1 MSIEFATSRPLDRLD
16 GIRHG
21 FFGRRGGSSTG
32 DYASL
37 NISELSDDKPIHV
50 ANNREQIAGVLGFSL
65 DNLAAIH
72 QVHSADVL
80 HITGPLGAHRPQA
93 DGMVSN
99 TPGIALAIST
109 ADCTPVLLA
118 DAEARVIGACHAG
131 WKGAI
136 DGIATATVDAMVA
149 LGARPERIIAAI
161 GPTISGANYEV
172 GPEFARNLLKLHPDA
187 ANRLWIPEGSDREHF
202 DLPGFVFDQLMAADV
217 GLVDDLDICTYAAP
231 KAYFSHRF
239 ATHRGTLTGRQ
250 FSVIGLA

>member
-1 MSIEFATSRPLDRLD
+1 MSIDFATSRPLDRLE
-16 GIRHG
+16 GVRHG

-37 NISELSDDKPIHV
+37 NVSELSGDKPIHV
-50 ANNREQIAGVLGFSL
+50 ANNRQQIAGVLGFSIE
-65 DNLAAIH
+65 NLASTH
-72 QVHSADVL
+72 QVHSADVVC
-80 HITGPLGAHRPQA
+80 ITGPIGANRPEA
-93 DGMVSN
+93 DGMVSS

-109 ADCTPVLLA
+109 ADCTPILMA

-136 DGIATATVDAMVA
+136 DGIAASTVDAMVG
-149 LGARPERIIAAI
+149 LGASPERIVAAI

-172 GPEFARNLLKLHPDA
+172 GPEFARDLLKRHPDA
-187 ANRLWIPEGSDREHF
+187 ANRVWVPAGSEREHF
-202 DLPGFVFDQLMAADV
+202 DLPGFVFDQLIAAGV

-239 ATHRGTLTGRQ
+239 ATHRGTVTGRQ